1 MASPR
6 KQPTSS
12 PRFPRGLELWL
23 WVTLLSLLFYGIARL
38 RTENRTT
45 GNAAANASGAAR
57 VQPRPAR
64 KASSSHEFVREKSP
78 REILLEKYL
87 AAVQAEDDADRR
99 EAMLAAFAGQIP
111 AADIQQTLGE
121 LQNLGQ
127 GESDLSRCLLRR
139 WAAADGR
146 AASAWAEQLPAGS
159 QREDA
164 LSGVAIEWAD
174 ANLKDAAA
182 WARQLPDETE
192 RQPVLLAVANEAVR
206 GNPVEAL
213 RLAVELPGNNQRD
226 ELIRRA
232 AMEWTSQDAAGAV
245 TWAEQ
250 IPDETLRARV
260 LADEAVAWS
269 DSDPV
274 SAATLAAEEIPAG
287 RVQSDAVTGIV
298 ERWAQQQPEQVAA
311 WVEQFPEGALKQTAM
326 EYMAMLSRSQP

>member
-1 MASPR
+1 MWAA
-6 KQPTSS
+6 
-12 PRFPRGLELWL
+12 
-23 WVTLLSLLFYGIARL
+23 VLLLLFYGVTRL
-38 RTENRTT
+38 RTENRNT
-45 GNAAANASGAAR
+45 GIAAANASGTAR
-57 VQPRPAR
+57 VQAR
-64 KASSSHEFVREKSP
+64 QTREASSPHEFVREKSP
-78 REILLEKYL
+78 QEILLEKFL
-87 AAVQAEDDADRR
+87 TAVEAEADLGKR
-99 EAMLAAFAGQIP
+99 EEMLVALAGQVP
-111 AADIQQTLGE
+111 VADIPFTLAE
-121 LQNLGQ
+121 LVDLGLAD
-127 GESDLSRCLLRR
+127 SDFSRQLLRR

-146 AASAWAEQLPAGS
+146 AASAWAEQLPAGPT
-159 QREDA
+159 REDA

-206 GNPVEAL
+206 GDPIEAL

-250 IPDETLRARV
+250 IPDETLRIRV

-269 DSDPV
+269 DSDPA

-298 ERWAQQQPEQVAA
+298 ERWAQQQPEQAAA
-311 WVEQFPEGALKQTAM
+311 WVEQFPEGALKRTAM
-326 EYMAMLSRSQP
+326 EYLAMLSRSQP